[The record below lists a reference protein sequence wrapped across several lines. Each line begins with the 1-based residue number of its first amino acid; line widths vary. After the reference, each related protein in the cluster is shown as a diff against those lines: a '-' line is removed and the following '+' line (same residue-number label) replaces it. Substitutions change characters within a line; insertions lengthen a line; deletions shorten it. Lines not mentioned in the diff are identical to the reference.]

1 MSPDL
6 SAFVENSEHVARIL
20 HREWI
25 VDGVLQ
31 VNAFA
36 LSDGETYISVNRPVV
51 ETFAF
56 DMSSAAAARHIVTLA
71 QARTRAKSA
80 AVR

>member
-36 LSDGETYISVNRPVV
+36 LSDGET
-51 ETFAF
+51 
-56 DMSSAAAARHIVTLA
+56 
-71 QARTRAKSA
+71 
-80 AVR
+80 